1 VGFSPSQPTNASWCP
16 PGERKRVPYENPQGR
31 RLNVLA
37 GLVADG
43 PLPALTWWPHARSIT
58 ADDLLTFLREAFPDH
73 PRPLVVVLD
82 NASTHTSRAV
92 KGADL
97 AAEGIVLEHLPAYS
111 PELNRIEPLFGAI
124 KHHDLPERSYTTMA
138 DLDAAVRA
146 AFQRAEQR
154 LLARDTTSRQLRPA
168 A

>member
-1 VGFSPSQPTNASWCP
+1 MLR
-16 PGERKRVPYENPQGR
+16 GERERVPYESPQGR

-43 PLPALTWWPHARSIT
+43 PRPALVFWAHARSIT
-58 ADDLLTFLREAFPDH
+58 SDDLLVFLREAFPDH

-82 NASTHTSRAV
+82 NASIHTSHAV
-92 KGADL
+92 KAADL
-97 AAEGIVLEHLPAYS
+97 AAEGIVLDYLPPYS

-124 KHHDLPERSYTTMA
+124 KHHDLPQRGYATTA
-138 DLDAAVRA
+138 DLYQAVRS
-146 AFQRAEQR
+146 AFDASEQR
-154 LLARDTTSRQLRPA
+154 LFQRVERSQQLRPA

>member
-1 VGFSPSQPTNASWCP
+1 M
-16 PGERKRVPYENPQGR
+16 PYESPQGR

-43 PLPALTWWPHARSIT
+43 PRPVLVFWAHARSIT
-58 ADDLLTFLREAFPDH
+58 SDDLLVFLREAFPDH

-82 NASTHTSRAV
+82 SASIHTSHAV
-92 KGADL
+92 KEADL
-97 AAEGIVLEHLPAYS
+97 AAEGIVLEYLPPYS

-124 KHHDLPERSYTTMA
+124 KHHDLPARSYASLA
-138 DLDAAVRA
+138 DLYQAVRS
-146 AFQRAEQR
+146 AFHDAEQR
-154 LLARDTTSRQLRPA
+154 LFARSQPSHQLRPA